1 MGSSGVRSPLK
12 GRLTGN
18 CRSHHEVLVGD
29 RGNLLALDV
38 NDVRKW
44 RRLAVDPGDL
54 ASALAAKLSV
64 VFKDR
69 G

>member
-1 MGSSGVRSPLK
+1 M
-12 GRLTGN
+12 GRLAGN

-44 RRLAVDPGDL
+44 RRLDVELGDL
-54 ASALAAKLSV
+54 ASALAAKLNSSV

-69 G
+69 E